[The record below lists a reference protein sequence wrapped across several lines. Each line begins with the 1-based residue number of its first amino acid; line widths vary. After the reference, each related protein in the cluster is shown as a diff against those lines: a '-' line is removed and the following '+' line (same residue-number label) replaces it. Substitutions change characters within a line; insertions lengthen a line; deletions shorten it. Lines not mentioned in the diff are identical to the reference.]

1 MKHTYKTAV
10 PYALAAGTLALA
22 LGGCGTFDHRDR
34 SAERSADRQA
44 DRMADRRVDRTTTT
58 YVETNTVASNTP
70 AVVDP
75 FSPRYAAFP
84 AMSNESAGITG
95 HSFYCTQ
102 HYNQPGCQTFDTAAA
117 GSERHLWRERDRR
130 SDARDSMT
138 SSDASR
144 SVDGPGRY

>member
-1 MKHTYKTAV
+1 MKHILKTAV

-34 SAERSADRQA
+34 SAERAADRYA
-44 DRMADRRVDRTTTT
+44 DRTVDRRVDRTTTT
-58 YVETNTVASNTP
+58 YVEMNSAGYSAP

-75 FSPRYAAFP
+75 FSPSYAAFP
-84 AMSNESAGITG
+84 AMPNESAGVSG

-117 GSERHLWRERDRR
+117 GSDRHFWREHHRR
-130 SDARDSMT
+130 SDAGDSM
-138 SSDASR
+138 SRSDASR
-144 SVDGPGRY
+144 

>member
-1 MKHTYKTAV
+1 MKHTLKSAI
-10 PYALAAGTLALA
+10 PCALAAGTLALA

-34 SAERSADRQA
+34 SAERAADRYA
-44 DRMADRRVDRTTTT
+44 DRTVDRRADRTT
-58 YVETNTVASNTP
+58 YVETTTNFSSNAP

-84 AMSNESAGITG
+84 AMANESAGISG

-117 GSERHLWRERDRR
+117 GSDHRFWRERNR
-130 SDARDSMT
+130 SDARDSVR
-138 SSDASR
+138 SSDA
-144 SVDGPGRY
+144 GRY